1 MVIKNSL
8 NFINEFFFYISNQI
22 RKIYLNSN
30 FYNNKISKIDNKILE
45 YKPSLNIL
53 SCLVKYDKK
62 RKKIDDFFL
71 NSIWTDSSLKEK
83 DYKKLHNFFWLF
95 SLDLKSSKKI
105 TQSIILNWIE
115 NNQNYN
121 RKNWDIDIL
130 SKRIISWI
138 SNSTLTYE
146 ESGRNFKE
154 KFNYI
159 IKKQINHL
167 INEIGRSELVNDK
180 MIGCSAIILTGLS
193 YKDEKVLNYGLKL
206 LKKISDVS
214 FDNEG
219 FPRSRSLRQLIF
231 YLKYFVLIRELLK
244 ESQNE
249 IPEYLDENIYYLGQ
263 AYNFI
268 WQTNKTSFLFNGN
281 HEIDHSDFD
290 KYLQTQGYKFKN
302 QSNEIGGYSIIRNR
316 NIVLAIDL
324 GSSPEK
330 KFSNNY
336 QTGPLSF
343 ELTFLGK
350 KMITNSGYFQNYKH
364 RLNNISRSTASHST
378 LTIDNN
384 SVCHFKRDKD
394 GNPVIDKGFKTF
406 NKKIIQEKNFL
417 SVSGSHDG
425 YQKKYGIIHE
435 REIQVYPEIN
445 RLIGIDKLIKKK
457 NVKSYNFEIRFH
469 FMPETKVTKTQDG
482 KAVLIEMNNS
492 GWKFTCS
499 DHLIDIETGLYFGKK
514 NSFTENLNLFVS
526 GVTTNSDQTIKWEIE
541 KI

>member
-22 RKIYLNSN
+22 RKVYLNSN

-146 ESGRNFKE
+146 ESGSNFKE

-290 KYLQTQGYKFKN
+290 KYLQNQGYKFKN
-302 QSNEIGGYSIIRNR
+302 QSNEIGGYSIIRSK
-316 NIVLAIDL
+316 NIILAIDL

-406 NKKIIQEKNFL
+406 NKKIIQEKNYL

>member
-1 MVIKNSL
+1 MVIRNSL

-30 FYNNKISKIDNKILE
+30 FYNKKISKIDNKILE

-71 NSIWTDSSLKEK
+71 NSIWTNSSIKEK

-121 RKNWDIDIL
+121 RKNWEIDIL

-146 ESGRNFKE
+146 ESNNDFKE

-159 IKKQINHL
+159 VKKQINHL
-167 INEIGRSELVNDK
+167 INEIGRSDLVNDK

-193 YKDEKVLNYGLKL
+193 YKDDKVLNYGLKL

-219 FPRSRSLRQLIF
+219 FPKSRSLRQLIF

-281 HEIDHSDFD
+281 HEINHSDFD
-290 KYLQTQGYKFKN
+290 KYLQAQGYKFKN
-302 QSNEIGGYSIIRNR
+302 QSNEIGGYSIIKSK
-316 NIVLAIDL
+316 NITLAIDL
-324 GSSPEK
+324 GSSPDK

-343 ELTFLGK
+343 ELIFLGK
-350 KMITNSGYFQNYKH
+350 KLITNSGYFQNYKH

-384 SVCHFKRDKD
+384 SVCHFNRDKD
-394 GNPVIDKGFKTF
+394 GNPIIDKGFKTF
-406 NKKIIQEKNFL
+406 NKKIIQEKDYL
-417 SVSGSHDG
+417 SVTGSHDG

-435 REIQVYPEIN
+435 REIQVYPDIN
-445 RLIGIDKLIKKK
+445 KLIGIDKLIKKK
-457 NVKSYNFEIRFH
+457 NSKSYNFEIRFH

-482 KAVLIEMNNS
+482 KTVLIEMDNS
-492 GWKFTCS
+492 GWKFSCS

-514 NSFTENLNLFVS
+514 NSFTENLNLFLS
-526 GVTTNSDQTIKWEIE
+526 GVTTNSNQTIKWEIE